1 MNLKHYLIL
10 ICVLIVFQINLSETR
25 IILKVDNEVITNIDL
40 ENESKYLK
48 IQSTDVNKLS
58 LSELK
63 SLSKNSLIKQ
73 MIKKREIDKYF
84 SYEKNN
90 NLGDKLIKQYYVSK
104 GFKKKNDFVNFLND
118 EKIEYEVFKEKLIT
132 TKLWNTLIFEKFK
145 NKIVI
150 NENEIREKIRIS
162 IANKKKVYEYD
173 LSEILFDSEINYI
186 SLVSFINKYG
196 FETAASKYSISDT
209 SINGGKI
216 GWVQISNLTN
226 QLKKLISKL
235 NKGEISKP
243 VKISNGNLLLKIND
257 KREIKNK
264 LNLDEEVKKQIN
276 FEKNRQLN
284 NFSLNFYKKLKQNSN
299 INEY

>member
-63 SLSKNSLIKQ
+63 SLSKNSLIRQ
-73 MIKKREIDKYF
+73 IIKKREIDKYF
-84 SYEKNN
+84 SYEKDN

>member
-63 SLSKNSLIKQ
+63 SLSKNSLIRQ

-90 NLGDKLIKQYYVSK
+90 NLGDKLIKQYYISK

-186 SLVSFINKYG
+186 SLVSFIDKYG

>member
-63 SLSKNSLIKQ
+63 SLSKNSLIRQ

-84 SYEKNN
+84 NYEKDN

>member
-63 SLSKNSLIKQ
+63 SLSKNSLIRQ

-186 SLVSFINKYG
+186 SLVSFIDKYG

>member
-84 SYEKNN
+84 NYEKDN